1 MSESSR
7 RWRSSE
13 TEDRLLHSSPPL
25 LQDPSFCS
33 LPLPTASVRHLETRV
48 PHGSIISDAPW
59 LYIFSGPPFH
69 ATPAAFRLRCT
80 SLATAAYT
88 FATSQQ
94 MAVIDSDSAESPSEP
109 VQHPQ
114 VTLSVAR
121 REQIYAATLLRS
133 DFQQEATLV
142 SRLWRQHEEAAVD
155 PAGRIRERFCMAL
168 RMAAWCEER
177 ELSCVIFPLFAAVS
191 MLPRLHFLGQDIVAR
206 VLALRRVSTVVVDAG
221 LALPTPSSNR
231 RITDVSSLSGTH
243 QHQSD
248 GPSRTVHNYR
258 HLVNVHAEL
267 DWMQRRNEVQE
278 LEALI
283 RDIQTTYQPG
293 WTPSWLPSSPS
304 EMSGVLAAHHG
315 YVVFI
320 MPGQDSCDVTLC
332 DETLVNGPRAVLRL
346 PNVSV
351 AKLERLA
358 MQMAAARATDTPR
371 GIRLVGPKSQTP
383 TGEIVLAELWEV
395 LVHPIIRGLGLNV
408 CPPSLYLNVSYLCVT

>member
-1 MSESSR
+1 
-7 RWRSSE
+7 
-13 TEDRLLHSSPPL
+13 
-25 LQDPSFCS
+25 
-33 LPLPTASVRHLETRV
+33 
-48 PHGSIISDAPW
+48 
-59 LYIFSGPPFH
+59 
-69 ATPAAFRLRCT
+69 
-80 SLATAAYT
+80 
-88 FATSQQ
+88 
-94 MAVIDSDSAESPSEP
+94 VIDSDSAESPSEP

-142 SRLWRQHEEAAVD
+142 SCLWRQHEEAAVD
-155 PAGRIRERFCMAL
+155 PAGRMRERFCMAL

-206 VLALRRVSTVVVDAG
+206 FLALRRVSTVVVDAG

-231 RITDVSSLSGTH
+231 RITDVSPLSGTH
-243 QHQSD
+243 QHQGD
-248 GPSRTVHNYR
+248 GPSRTVYNYR
-258 HLVNVHAEL
+258 YLVNVHAEL
-267 DWMQRRNEVQE
+267 DWMQRRNEAQE

-293 WTPSWLPSSPS
+293 WTPSWLPSSPG
-304 EMSGVLAAHHG
+304 EMSGVLEAHHG

-346 PNVSV
+346 PNVSI

-358 MQMAAARATDTPR
+358 MQMAAARAADTPR
-371 GIRLVGPKSQTP
+371 GIRFVGPKSHTP
-383 TGEIVLAELWEV
+383 TGEIVLAELWEI

-408 CPPSLYLNVSYLCVT
+408 CPPSLYVSVSHLCVT